1 MRRGTLAAVSAGLV
15 AVVTGCAGVPTS
27 GPVVPGDA
35 IDAEQ
40 RQPYVGGEALPPQ
53 PGASPEETV
62 AGFLEAMKYYEP
74 DYSTARQF
82 LTPTASGQWDPAE
95 AATIYSTEPVPMEQE
110 RGEVRV
116 NLSVMATL
124 DEGRQFGNRPSGT
137 VEEYVFDLERT
148 GSEWRI
154 SNPPPGLIIR
164 DVDFDSEF
172 EVYNLYYYAPGSDAL
187 VPDPVYVPRQA
198 SVATLL
204 AQELLD
210 GPSPWLSLTVETAFP
225 AGTEVAPAAVVEKSG
240 LAEVKLSD
248 TAQEA
253 AEVDRR
259 RMVKQLAWTLG
270 QIPGVNEVAVSASP
284 VAFGSAAAPAADEDP
299 AESRP
304 PNLFGL
310 EAGGV
315 VQFEAGGDTVPVR
328 GPLAEPA
335 GAVELAVNH
344 SMTEAVVVDQA
355 RTALKLSR
363 LQEDAEIEIIAAGA
377 QLMSPSIDLLGRVW
391 AVDQRPEG
399 SALIVSETGS
409 VDAVT
414 VPVAGV
420 EEGSRIDGIEVSAD
434 GTRIAMVV
442 DGQVATG
449 VVVQDE
455 RIDDLRVVG
464 VEPIVINRLEDAV
477 VDVSWHRYDELAV
490 LTRPDEESDVSAR
503 AYIVELDTHNAS
515 LAGSSIIGAESI
527 AATWGDSQELVV
539 GAEERML
546 RLQRPSLD
554 WVEIAG
560 VYGPAYPG

>member
-95 AATIYSTEPVPMEQE
+95 AATIYSTEPVPMEQA

-116 NLSVMATL
+116 NLSVRATL
-124 DEGRQFGNRPSGT
+124 DEGRQLGNRPSGT
-137 VEEYVFDLERT
+137 VEEYVFELERI
-148 GSEWRI
+148 GNEWRI

-187 VPDPVYVPRQA
+187 VPDPVYIPRQA

-210 GPSPWLSLTVETAFP
+210 GPSPWLSLAVETAFP

-253 AEVDRR
+253 TEVDRR

-270 QIPGVNEVAVSASP
+270 QIPGINEVSVSASP

-299 AESRP
+299 VESRP
-304 PNLFGL
+304 PHLFGL

-315 VQFEAGGDTVPVR
+315 VQFEAGEDTAPVS

-377 QLMSPSIDLLGRVW
+377 QLMSPSIGPLGRVW

-399 SALIVSETGS
+399 SALIVSETGA

-490 LTRPDEESDVSAR
+490 LTGPDEESDVSAR

-515 LAGSSIIGAESI
+515 LAGSSITGAESI